1 MNTSYEILFSILTG
15 AAGGIAAGAF
25 LTWCTSIQKKKRE
38 SLERKEQIDYIL
50 NLVMKYKPAI
60 LKLEL
65 FEGIPELQNR
75 KSNDSIRHEIYQY
88 FRKDIEASLSG
99 RAKRLTFDEIE
110 EIKKLF
116 RIGPYQLIPNK
127 GLSEYEYIEMF
138 RKAESIEWLNIP
150 PMA

>member
-116 RIGPYQLIPNK
+116 
-127 GLSEYEYIEMF
+127 
-138 RKAESIEWLNIP
+138 
-150 PMA
+150 